1 MMELIKKIGD
11 FLNELNASD
20 LWNKYIKGLVEK
32 VKSILGFYEE
42 ETAKEAVDIIFA

>member
-1 MMELIKKIGD
+1 MELITKIGD

-32 VKSILGFYEE
+32 VKKILGLYEE
-42 ETAKEAVDIIFA
+42 DKAQEAVDIIFA